1 MNETIEG
8 KNSVLEALKAGREV
22 NKIFIGENVTRD
34 RVLNEIISIAKR
46 NKTPVQN
53 VGKSKINDLA
63 ETNNHQGIIAM
74 VAAKEYVTLEE
85 IALKKPL
92 SELPIVLMVD
102 GIEDPHNLG
111 AIIRTCD
118 AVGVVGVVIPNRRN
132 VGLTGIVSKASAG
145 AVEYVPVTRV
155 TNLSQTI
162 ETLKEM
168 GFWVVGCEARGEK
181 NIYEVDLK
189 MPLVLV
195 IGGEGKGISR
205 LVQEKCDFLV
215 KLPMIG
221 RISSLNAS
229 VAASVCLYEALKQ
242 RIYTPDR

>member
-1 MNETIEG
+1 MSETIEG

-22 NKIFIGENVTRD
+22 NKVFLGESVNRD
-34 RVLNEIISIAKR
+34 RVLNEIINIAKK
-46 NKTPVQN
+46 NKIPVQN

-63 ETNNHQGIIAM
+63 ETNSHQGIIAM
-74 VAAKEYVTLEE
+74 VAAKEYVSIEE
-85 IALKKPL
+85 IVQKKPL
-92 SELPIVLMVD
+92 SESPIILMVD

-118 AVGVVGVVIPNRRN
+118 AVGVAGVVIPNRRN
-132 VGLTGIVSKASAG
+132 VGLTGVVSKASAG
-145 AVEYVPVTRV
+145 AVEYVPVARV

-162 ETLKEM
+162 DSLKKM
-168 GFWVVGCEARGEK
+168 GFWVVGCEAKGEK
-181 NIYEVDLK
+181 AIYEVDLK

-195 IGGEGKGISR
+195 VGGEGKGISR

-215 KLPMIG
+215 KLPMVG
-221 RISSLNAS
+221 NISSLNAS

-242 RIYTPDR
+242 RIYTV

>member
-22 NKIFIGENVTRD
+22 NKIFIGENLTKD
-34 RVLNEIISIAKR
+34 RVLSTIISIAKK
-46 NKTPVQN
+46 NKIPVQN
-53 VGKSKINDLA
+53 VGKTKINDLA

-74 VAAKEYVTLEE
+74 VAAKEYASLEE
-85 IALKKPL
+85 IIQKKPL
-92 SELPIVLMVD
+92 SESPIILMVD

-118 AVGVVGVVIPNRRN
+118 AVGVAGVVIPNRRN

-145 AVEYVPVTRV
+145 AVEYVSVARV

-162 ETLKEM
+162 DALKEA
-168 GFWVVGCEARGEK
+168 GFWVVGCEASGEK
-181 NIYEVDLK
+181 TIYEVDLK

-195 IGGEGKGISR
+195 VGGEGKGISR
-205 LVQEKCDFLV
+205 LVQEKCDFLT
-215 KLPMIG
+215 KLPMVG
-221 RISSLNAS
+221 NISSLNAS

-242 RIYTPDR
+242 RI